1 MTNTSKLFIALFS
14 ILFLESIAIAFVY
27 NTFLEAIVI
36 GLPTTLIVLWL
47 IKTAPE
53 ATLTKHTAAIA
64 AMVYAA
70 LHIHQLNGLI
80 EVHFEIFILMAL
92 LVIFRDWR
100 VFISAIVVIAAHHFS
115 FYFMQS
121 SDMPVYIFDQDRL
134 KFSTVIIHAVYAIV
148 EAAIAAFI
156 AKTLYDDSFVGTE
169 LSTVTEK
176 LTAHEDSID
185 LSVRS
190 NDKRNKVLGS
200 FNKLLSRLE
209 NVISEV
215 KNQTSELVEHSNNL
229 LKTQAA
235 LTLSADSRK
244 QETDMIATSIEEIV
258 VTINSIANE
267 TAELSD
273 QMNQVNELT
282 QETSSNI
289 NNINQHNHELASSLN
304 RTNTEIE
311 GLVESSSM
319 ITTVLN
325 EITGIA
331 DQTNLLALNAA
342 IEAARA
348 GEQGR
353 GFAVVADEV
362 RALANRTKES
372 TDKIS
377 DTLIK
382 LNSSSQSSTESMN
395 QCIEAVNSIIAV
407 SEMTSEKILSAV
419 GLVTNSTDIAVLVA
433 TSVEEQSSV
442 INGISQ
448 NTENMKNLALDDVKG
463 IEQLKEESDHINH
476 SAVVLNDSVK
486 RFS

>member
-1 MTNTSKLFIALFS
+1 MTNRSKLFTALFI

-27 NTFLEAIVI
+27 NSFIEAIVI

-47 IKTAPE
+47 IKIAPE

-64 AMVYAA
+64 AMIYAA

-80 EVHFEIFILMAL
+80 EVHFEIFILMAI

-100 VFISAIVVIAAHHFS
+100 VFISAIIVIAVHHFS

-134 KFSTVIIHAVYAIV
+134 QFTTVIIHAVYAIV
-148 EAAIAAFI
+148 EAIIAAYI
-156 AKTLYDDSFVGTE
+156 AKALYDDSFVGTE
-169 LSTVTEK
+169 LSTVTEQ

-190 NDKRNKVLGS
+190 NDKKNKILGS

-229 LKTQAA
+229 LTTQTA
-235 LTLSADSRK
+235 LTHSADSRK

-258 VTINSIANE
+258 VTINSIAND

-282 QETSSNI
+282 QETSSNV
-289 NNINQHNHELASSLN
+289 NNINQHNHELASTLN

-311 GLVESSSM
+311 ALVESSLM

-395 QCIEAVNSIIAV
+395 QCIEAVKSIIEV

-419 GLVTNSTDIAVLVA
+419 DLVTHSTDIAILVA

-442 INGISQ
+442 MNSISQ
-448 NTENMKNLALDDVKG
+448 NTENMKSLALDDVKG

>member
-1 MTNTSKLFIALFS
+1 MTNTNKMFTALFP
-14 ILFLESIAIAFVY
+14 ILFLESLAMAFVN

-36 GLPTTLIVLWL
+36 GLPTTLMALWL

-64 AMVYAA
+64 TMIYAA
-70 LHIHQLNGLI
+70 LHIHQMNGLI
-80 EVHFEIFILMAL
+80 EIHFEIFILMAL
-92 LVIFRDWR
+92 LIIFRDWR
-100 VFISAIVVIAAHHFS
+100 VFISAIIVIAVHHLS

-121 SDMPVYIFDQDRL
+121 SNMPVYIFDQDRL
-134 KFSTVIIHAVYAIV
+134 MFSTVIIHAIYAIV
-148 EAAIAAFI
+148 EAVIAGFI
-156 AKTLYDDSFVGTE
+156 AKALYDDSFVGAQ
-169 LSTVTEK
+169 LSEVTGQ
-176 LTAHEDSID
+176 LTTNENLID
-185 LSVRS
+185 LSVRAQCQE
-190 NDKRNKVLGS
+190 NIILGS
-200 FNKLLSRLE
+200 FNTLLSRLE
-209 NVISEV
+209 NVITEV
-215 KNQTSELVEHSNNL
+215 KNQTGELVVYSNNL
-229 LKTQAA
+229 LNTQEE
-235 LTLSADSRK
+235 LTLSASSRK
-244 QETDMIATSIEEIV
+244 EERDMIASSVDDIV
-258 VTINSIANE
+258 TTINSIAQE
-267 TAELSD
+267 TTELSD

-282 QETSSNI
+282 QETNTNI
-289 NNINQHNHELASSLN
+289 DNINQHNHKLASSLN
-304 RTNTEIE
+304 KTNTEVE
-311 GLVESSSM
+311 ALAESSLM

-382 LNSSSQSSTESMN
+382 LNSSSKSSTESMT
-395 QCIEAVNSIIAV
+395 QCIEAVNSIIEI

-419 GLVTNSTDIAVLVA
+419 DLVINSTNIAKLVA

-442 INGISQ
+442 TDAIVQ
-448 NTENMKNLALDDVKG
+448 NTENMKKIALEDLKR
-463 IEQLKEESDHINH
+463 IEQVKEESDHINH
-476 SAVVLNDSVK
+476 ATLVLNDSIK

>member
-1 MTNTSKLFIALFS
+1 
-14 ILFLESIAIAFVY
+14 
-27 NTFLEAIVI
+27 
-36 GLPTTLIVLWL
+36 
-47 IKTAPE
+47 
-53 ATLTKHTAAIA
+53 
-64 AMVYAA
+64 
-70 LHIHQLNGLI
+70 
-80 EVHFEIFILMAL
+80 
-92 LVIFRDWR
+92 
-100 VFISAIVVIAAHHFS
+100 
-115 FYFMQS
+115 
-121 SDMPVYIFDQDRL
+121 
-134 KFSTVIIHAVYAIV
+134 
-148 EAAIAAFI
+148 
-156 AKTLYDDSFVGTE
+156 
-169 LSTVTEK
+169 
-176 LTAHEDSID
+176 
-185 LSVRS
+185 
-190 NDKRNKVLGS
+190 
-200 FNKLLSRLE
+200 
-209 NVISEV
+209 
-215 KNQTSELVEHSNNL
+215 
-229 LKTQAA
+229 
-235 LTLSADSRK
+235 
-244 QETDMIATSIEEIV
+244 
-258 VTINSIANE
+258 
-267 TAELSD
+267 
-273 QMNQVNELT
+273 
-282 QETSSNI
+282 
-289 NNINQHNHELASSLN
+289 
-304 RTNTEIE
+304 
-311 GLVESSSM
+311 M